1 MSGFRIPAA
10 TEMIVSVGNV
20 SELGKPRVLGRHL
33 AVVTRGNAS
42 LPPFDLE
49 GKRQLVLL
57 PS

>member
-42 LPPFDLE
+42 LPPFDLLMDQ
-49 GKRQLVLL
+49 KLVLK
-57 PS
+57 